1 MGLPSGLRL
10 AKLGPVKAVV
20 FGFLLSAVMSLQ
32 ANPVAIVVH
41 GGAGRIERESLTPE
55 LERLYHETL
64 ERSLRAG
71 HEILRGGGSAC
82 SWAEAGTV
90 GTKAINGSA
99 VATAFAVALTAPLA
113 C

>member
-1 MGLPSGLRL
+1 MR
-10 AKLGPVKAVV
+10 AVV
-20 FGFLLSAVMSLQ
+20 FGFLLSFAMSLQ

-71 HEILRGGGSAC
+71 HEILRGGGSALY
-82 SWAEAGTV
+82 
-90 GTKAINGSA
+90 A
-99 VATAFAVALTAPLA
+99 VATSTVRGNSKRRSSNDTVFRLPGRVAF
-113 C
+113 